1 MVYRGFTDVGQ
12 GPITA
17 KCSVYCPAAYYNTSQ
32 TFGNTSAPS
41 ATSGR
46 RCPFL
51 KDLRV
56 VLASAVST
64 VRLEAVTNMGQT
76 DAYHRELCRAV
87 KMTHTQ
93 RHTLTHSIAAS
104 GYLSVY
110 PTILLC
116 VLALSPLPFSASSG
130 VQVDPQLCNNRKLVD
145 ALAAWEVAWE
155 LGPGKDQG
163 TRNVRGGSWAI
174 SGAIHPGHNY
184 SYPTYNPTYNYP

>member
-1 MVYRGFTDVGQ
+1 MRSRLVYRGFTDVGQ

-87 KMTHTQ
+87 KMTHT
-93 RHTLTHSIAAS
+93 HNDTHSLNSSIR
-104 GYLSVY
+104 LSVCLSNY
-110 PTILLC
+110 LTMCPRPLSTPFFSQLRC
-116 VLALSPLPFSASSG
+116 SGGSAALQQPEARGRP
-130 VQVDPQLCNNRKLVD
+130 RR
-145 ALAAWEVAWE
+145 
-155 LGPGKDQG
+155 LGSRLGTRPGKGSGDQERTWRFMG
-163 TRNVRGGSWAI
+163 NKWGYT
-174 SGAIHPGHNY
+174 SGP
-184 SYPTYNPTYNYP
+184 